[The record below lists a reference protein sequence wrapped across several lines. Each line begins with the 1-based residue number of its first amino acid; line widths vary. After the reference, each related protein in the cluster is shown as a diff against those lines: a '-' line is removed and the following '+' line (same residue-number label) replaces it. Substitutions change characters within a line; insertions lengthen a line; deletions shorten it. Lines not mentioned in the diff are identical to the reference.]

1 MHSLYSVIKALAYLV
16 SILAFI
22 FGFHI
27 WRKNQIWSNKCRV
40 THDLMVAY
48 KKCYDRINGL
58 RSPWLQTKE
67 EYTLAKEKLG
77 REPNTF
83 DSQDRA
89 LTYRMAYK
97 TRLNDASKEIDNL
110 VNKIRK
116 ADVMYKEN
124 LQDLFKSFFKLTNK
138 IFIWTNRRISEDFE
152 RLDKKSKIYKEIME
166 YTDSMSPYS
175 EDEIDEITKDGFNSN
190 NKINNTL
197 LCEHQKIYAFLEKNL
212 KTKLFSRII

>member
-27 WRKNQIWSNKCRV
+27 WRKNQIWSNKRRV

-48 KKCYDRINGL
+48 KKCYDSINGL

-67 EYTLAKEKLG
+67 GYTLAKEKLG

-83 DSQDRA
+83 ESQDLA
-89 LTYRMAYK
+89 LTYKMAYK
-97 TRLNDASKEIDNL
+97 SRLNDASKEINNL
-110 VNKIRK
+110 ISKIRE
-116 ADVMYKEN
+116 AEVMYKEN
-124 LQDLFKSFFKLTNK
+124 LRDLFDRFFKLTNK
-138 IFIWTNRRISEDFE
+138 IFIWTNRRINEDFE
-152 RLDKKSKIYKEIME
+152 HLDKKSTEYIEIME
-166 YTDSMSPYS
+166 YTNSMFPYS
-175 EDEIDEITKDGFNSN
+175 EDEITKDGFNSN

-197 LCEHQKIYAFLEKNL
+197 LCEHQKIKAFLEENL
-212 KTKLFSRII
+212 KTKFFRE